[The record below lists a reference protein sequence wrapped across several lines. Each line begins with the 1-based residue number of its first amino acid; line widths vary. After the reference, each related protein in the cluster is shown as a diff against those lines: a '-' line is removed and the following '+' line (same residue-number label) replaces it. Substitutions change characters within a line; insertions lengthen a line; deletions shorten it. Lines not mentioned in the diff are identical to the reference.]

1 MKKTT
6 NWLLLFLLF
15 CAWST
20 TAMAQDI
27 TTVSG
32 TVKDSLG
39 NGLSGITFVVKGT
52 KTAGATDDL
61 GNFKVNVRGS
71 GAVLVFTGVGY
82 LDQEVPV
89 GNNTE
94 LTIVLKTDS
103 RSLNEV
109 IVTGFG
115 SRTNASKLSYSA
127 TEIKGSDLTKA
138 NNSNFVDAMQGKV
151 AGVFVSQGTG

>member
-6 NWLLLFLLF
+6 NWLLLFLLS

-20 TAMAQDI
+20 TAMAQNV

-39 NGLSGITFVVKGT
+39 NGLSGITFIVKGT

-71 GAVLVFTGVGY
+71 DAILVFSGVGY
-82 LDQEVPV
+82 LNQEVAV

-94 LTIVLKTDS
+94 LAVLLRANSK
-103 RSLNEV
+103 SLNEV

-115 SRTNASKLSYSA
+115 ARTNTRENYH
-127 TEIKGSDLTKA
+127 IR
-138 NNSNFVDAMQGKV
+138 
-151 AGVFVSQGTG
+151 